1 MQHSADFTS
10 LHSHHADVAR
20 AEWELEVRRLADE
33 RGELTTEPA
42 IAIPEPSSPL
52 AQSRAAYDAP
62 GHPVSPASPG
72 ERRLRSARLRPVEV
86 DDVADVDGLAEVVD
100 LRVHAQ

>member
-42 IAIPEPSSPL
+42 IA
-52 AQSRAAYDAP
+52 
-62 GHPVSPASPG
+62 ASPS
-72 ERRLRSARLRPVEV
+72 RRHHWRSLVRRTTRP
-86 DDVADVDGLAEVVD
+86 AT
-100 LRVHAQ
+100 R

>member
-33 RGELTTEPA
+33 RRLLAAEPA
-42 IAIPEPSSPL
+42 TEASVNRRYHRRRAPRTTRL
-52 AQSRAAYDAP
+52 ATR
-62 GHPVSPASPG
+62 
-72 ERRLRSARLRPVEV
+72 
-86 DDVADVDGLAEVVD
+86 
-100 LRVHAQ
+100 